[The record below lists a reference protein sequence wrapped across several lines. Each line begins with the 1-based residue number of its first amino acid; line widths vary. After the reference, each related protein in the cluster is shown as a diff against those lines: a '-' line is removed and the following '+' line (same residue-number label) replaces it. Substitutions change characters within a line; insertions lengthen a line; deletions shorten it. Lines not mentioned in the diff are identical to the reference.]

1 MSPFQHAPVE
11 ARLVHKEHLDD
22 VLISNFR
29 GELPTRFQSEVLSL
43 EWLTATQR
51 ALLDQHYLPVRGTK
65 GLFVRQSVPSVLP
78 KAALRDEAL
87 RFVGD
92 YYKDVSGELVLNAK
106 YIREEHEV
114 VLMNHFIAQERRI
127 TAYQRHELSS
137 VTDLM
142 PCDER
147 PSRYYMNM
155 INDLSNYFFY
165 RKHHEHVP
173 GIMLLEVARQAIYAQ
188 TYRTSS
194 FKRGEVTLTI
204 KKINCEFEG
213 YTDANYPVVV
223 CVETTTSDDE
233 YRDTGLERRTAR
245 FYQSGRFMAM
255 VDIVGVPIKM
265 KIFKR
270 LRTVKPNP
278 LHWFVPVKNF
288 ASSAMF
294 IFPSGGKVEGRIK
307 RIASGGME
315 IVFPTSVDLSGPLD
329 FFISVEGIGYI
340 DGKVKPEGVE
350 RCDRAITARLNIAEI
365 SAEAKYKWLEAIKNF
380 THVDQSV
387 VVS

>member
-1 MSPFQHAPVE
+1 M
-11 ARLVHKEHLDD
+11 
-22 VLISNFR
+22 LISNFR
-29 GELPTRFQSEVLSL
+29 GELPTRFPSEVLSL

-173 GIMLLEVARQAIYAQ
+173 GIMLLGSGQA
-188 TYRTSS
+188 
-194 FKRGEVTLTI
+194 
-204 KKINCEFEG
+204 G
-213 YTDANYPVVV
+213 YLRSNL
-223 CVETTTSDDE
+223 SD
-233 YRDTGLERRTAR
+233 
-245 FYQSGRFMAM
+245 Q
-255 VDIVGVPIKM
+255 
-265 KIFKR
+265 
-270 LRTVKPNP
+270 
-278 LHWFVPVKNF
+278 
-288 ASSAMF
+288 
-294 IFPSGGKVEGRIK
+294 
-307 RIASGGME
+307 
-315 IVFPTSVDLSGPLD
+315 
-329 FFISVEGIGYI
+329 
-340 DGKVKPEGVE
+340 
-350 RCDRAITARLNIAEI
+350 
-365 SAEAKYKWLEAIKNF
+365 
-380 THVDQSV
+380 
-387 VVS
+387 